1 VSYKFDSLIQIL
13 NILDRKEKVTVQS
26 LMDDLRIAERSVYR
40 YITTLRNADIPI
52 TYDREKGTYA
62 FDQGYS
68 LSRPDLSTEEI
79 LAFSLARKL
88 LGNLGPGMG
97 NTLDKMQNKLSIK
110 KTEPFKHIVIAPEEM
125 PEKVGLYLVSLH
137 QAAKNFQR
145 IDLVYKALY
154 SDEMTKRQVDPYY
167 LFFQEDFWYFR
178 GYCHLR
184 KEFRTFALDRIASM
198 KLLDH
203 YFVPQRIPAEEE
215 IAGTFGSY
223 VDGDPVEVVLRFDEE
238 IKPHVLRRKWHN
250 TQRDKALDDGRLE
263 FVFTVNGL
271 EGIKQWIYKW
281 LPHVEVVSP
290 QELRDILIDDLT
302 GALAKHNKPP
312 RKMRKEKL

>member
-1 VSYKFDSLIQIL
+1 MSYKFDSLIQIL

-40 YITTLRNADIPI
+40 YITTLRNAGIPI
-52 TYDREKGTYA
+52 TYDREKKTYA

-68 LSRPDLSTEEI
+68 LSRPDLSMEEI
-79 LAFSLARKL
+79 LAFSLAKKL

-97 NTLDKMQNKLSIK
+97 NTLDEMQNKLSIK
-110 KTEPFKHIVIAPEEM
+110 KTEPFKHIVITPEQL

-145 IDLVYKALY
+145 VELVYKTLY
-154 SDEMTKRQVDPYY
+154 SDEVTKRQVDPYY

-203 YFVPQRIPAEEE
+203 YFVPQRIPTEEE
-215 IAGTFGSY
+215 ITGAFGSY

-238 IKPHVLRRKWHN
+238 IKPYVLRRKWHN
-250 TQRDKALDDGRLE
+250 TQRKRVLDDGRLE
-263 FVFTVNGL
+263 LVFTVNGL
-271 EGIKQWIYKW
+271 EGIKQWVYKW
-281 LPHVEVVSP
+281 LPYVEIVSP
-290 QELRDILIDDLT
+290 HELRDILLDDLT
-302 GALAKHNKPP
+302 NALAKHDRQPLK
-312 RKMRKEKL
+312 KEKKKP